1 MDSAA
6 GAEAVSGRQPAPV
19 RAAVVSG
26 PPQAPAYPDLVWDLA
41 DRGLLSGRWRQVFE
55 AVPRS
60 RFVPA
65 DVWRQLPDR
74 CEPVVGRDA
83 WLALVNSDEPVVT
96 QLDDGVEG
104 GPGVATSSNS
114 MPSMVARMLGL
125 LDVEDGQRVLEIG
138 TGTGYVAALLCERL
152 GDDLVHSVELDPV
165 VARQAAEAL
174 AQAGYRP
181 HLRVGDGEQSWSGL
195 GLVDRLIATCAL
207 RYVPYTLLRQV
218 RPGGIVVAPLA
229 REFWS
234 GALVQLH
241 VQDDGTAS
249 GPFRGGATY
258 MPMRAHR
265 LPDLHDVRGKGRS
278 RAAGL
283 DPAQLLDLGFALYA
297 GARLPGVRL
306 IHKDTEEG
314 VQVWVTRE
322 DGAGAT
328 AATGEEVWRY
338 GPGFLWGEIEQ
349 AWWEYESAGRP
360 DAEQFGLTVTD
371 RGQHVWLRDPSEV
384 IGPGS
389 GPIVRGAIRRSAG

>member
-1 MDSAA
+1 M
-6 GAEAVSGRQPAPV
+6 SG
-19 RAAVVSG
+19 S
-26 PPQAPAYPDLVWDLA
+26 PQAPAYPDLVQSLA
-41 DRGLLSGRWRQVFE
+41 DLGLLTGRWRQVFE

-65 DVWRQLPDR
+65 AVWRQLPDR
-74 CEPVVGRDA
+74 CEPIVGTDA

-96 QLDDGVEG
+96 QLDDGAEG

-114 MPSMVARMLGL
+114 MPSMVARMLVL
-125 LDVEDGQRVLEIG
+125 LAVEDGQRVLEIG

-165 VARQAAEAL
+165 VARQAADAL
-174 AQAGYRP
+174 AQSGYRP
-181 HLRVGDGEQSWSGL
+181 HLRVGDGEQPWHGL

-207 RYVPYTLLRQV
+207 RYVPYALLRQV
-218 RPGGIVVAPLA
+218 RPGGVVVAPLA

-234 GALVQLH
+234 GALVQLR

-249 GPFRGGATY
+249 GPFCGGATY

-265 LPDLHDVRGKGRS
+265 LPDLHEVRGKGRA

-306 IHKDTEEG
+306 IHKDTDGG
-314 VQVWVTRE
+314 VQVWVTR
-322 DGAGAT
+322 DNGSAAT
-328 AATGEEVWRY
+328 AATGEEVWQY
-338 GPGFLWGEIEQ
+338 GPGFLWEEIEQ
-349 AWWEYESAGRP
+349 TWWEYETEGRP

-371 RGQHVWLRDPSEV
+371 RGQQVWLRDPSE
-384 IGPGS
+384 I
-389 GPIVRGAIRRSAG
+389 IRPAKV

>member
-1 MDSAA
+1 MS
-6 GAEAVSGRQPAPV
+6 GVSQTPT
-19 RAAVVSG
+19 
-26 PPQAPAYPDLVWDLA
+26 YPDLVRDLT
-41 DRGLLSGRWRQVFE
+41 DRGLLTGRWRQVFE

-65 DVWRQLPDR
+65 DAWRQLPDR
-74 CEPVVGRDA
+74 CEPVVGTDA

-96 QLDDGVEG
+96 QLDDGAEG

-125 LDVEDGQRVLEIG
+125 LDVEDGQRVLEVG

-174 AQAGYRP
+174 AQSGFRP
-181 HLRVGDGEQSWSGL
+181 HLRVGDGEQPWPGL
-195 GLVDRLIATCAL
+195 DLVDRLIATCAL
-207 RYVPYTLLRQV
+207 RYVPFALLRQV
-218 RPGGIVVAPLA
+218 RPGGVVVAPLA

-234 GALVQLH
+234 GALVRLR

-249 GPFRGGATY
+249 GPFCGGATY
-258 MPMRAHR
+258 MPMRSHR
-265 LPDLHDVRGKGRS
+265 VPDLHDVRGKGRA

-306 IHKDTEEG
+306 IHQNTGQG

-322 DGAGAT
+322 NGSAAT
-328 AATGEEVWRY
+328 AATGEEVWQY
-338 GPGFLWGEIEQ
+338 GPGFLWEEIEQ
-349 AWWEYESAGRP
+349 TWWEYETKGRP

-371 RGQHVWLRDPSEV
+371 RGQHVWLRDPRAV
-384 IGPGS
+384 IGSGS
-389 GPIVRGAIRRSAG
+389 GPIVRRAIRRSAG

>member
-1 MDSAA
+1 MSTAQ
-6 GAEAVSGRQPAPV
+6 EVPTYPA
-19 RAAVVSG
+19 
-26 PPQAPAYPDLVWDLA
+26 LVQELA
-41 DRGLLSGRWRQVFE
+41 DRALLSARWRQVFD

-74 CEPVVGRDA
+74 CEPVVGADA

-96 QLDDGVEG
+96 QLDDGAEG

-174 AQAGYRP
+174 AQSGYRP
-181 HLRVGDGEQSWSGL
+181 HLRVGDGEQPWPGL
-195 GLVDRLIATCAL
+195 GPVDRLIATCAL
-207 RYVPYTLLRQV
+207 RYVPYALLRQV

-234 GALVQLH
+234 GALVRLH

-249 GPFRGGATY
+249 GPFCGGATY

-265 LPDLHDVRGKGRS
+265 LPDLHEVRGKGRA

-283 DPAQLLDLGFALYA
+283 DPGRLLDLGFALYA

-306 IHKDTEEG
+306 IHQNTDGG
-314 VQVWVTRE
+314 VQVWLTRE
-322 DGAGAT
+322 DGAAAS
-328 AATGEEVWRY
+328 AATGEEVWQY
-338 GPGFLWGEIEQ
+338 GPGLLWEEIEQ
-349 AWWEYESAGRP
+349 AWWEYETAGRP
-360 DAEQFGLTVTD
+360 DADQFGLTVTD
-371 RGQHVWLRDPSEV
+371 RGQQVWLRDRSEIIRPSRV
-384 IGPGS
+384 RPG
-389 GPIVRGAIRRSAG
+389 GGQFLERERSR

>member
-1 MDSAA
+1 M
-6 GAEAVSGRQPAPV
+6 SG
-19 RAAVVSG
+19 S
-26 PPQAPAYPDLVWDLA
+26 PQAPAYPDLVRDLA

-125 LDVEDGQRVLEIG
+125 LAVEDGQRVLEIG

-195 GLVDRLIATCAL
+195 GLVDQLIATCAL
-207 RYVPYTLLRQV
+207 RYVPYTLLRQL

-229 REFWS
+229 RGFWS

-265 LPDLHDVRGKGRS
+265 LPDLHDVRGKGRA

-338 GPGFLWGEIEQ
+338 GPGFLWEEIEQ

>member
-1 MDSAA
+1 MSTAQ
-6 GAEAVSGRQPAPV
+6 EVPT
-19 RAAVVSG
+19 
-26 PPQAPAYPDLVWDLA
+26 YPCLAQELA
-41 DRGLLSGRWRQVFE
+41 DRGLISACWRRVFE

-60 RFVPA
+60 GFVPA

-74 CEPVVGRDA
+74 CEPVVGTDA

-96 QLDDGVEG
+96 QLDDGAEG

-125 LDVEDGQRVLEIG
+125 LDVQDGVRVLEVG

-181 HLRVGDGEQSWSGL
+181 HLRIGDGEQPWPGL

-207 RYVPYTLLRQV
+207 RYVPYALLRQV

-265 LPDLHDVRGKGRS
+265 LPDLHDVRGRGRA

-306 IHKDTEEG
+306 IHKDTDGG

-322 DGAGAT
+322 DGAGAA
-328 AATGEEVWRY
+328 AATGEEVWQY
-338 GPGFLWGEIEQ
+338 GPGFLWEEIEQ
-349 AWWEYESAGRP
+349 TWWEYESVGRP
-360 DAEQFGLTVTD
+360 DADQFGLTVTD
-371 RGQHVWLRDPSEV
+371 RGQQVWLRDPREV
-384 IGPGS
+384 
-389 GPIVRGAIRRSAG
+389 VRPSRA

>member
-1 MDSAA
+1 M
-6 GAEAVSGRQPAPV
+6 SGTQQVPT
-19 RAAVVSG
+19 
-26 PPQAPAYPDLVWDLA
+26 YPDLVQGLA
-41 DRGLLSGRWRQVFE
+41 DRGLLTGRWRRVFE

-60 RFVPA
+60 RFVPVN
-65 DVWRQLPDR
+65 VWRQLPDR
-74 CEPVVGRDA
+74 CEPVVGADA

-96 QLDDGVEG
+96 QLDDGAEG

-174 AQAGYRP
+174 AQSGYRP
-181 HLRVGDGEQSWSGL
+181 HLRVGDGEQPWPGL

-218 RPGGIVVAPLA
+218 RPGGIVVAPLV

-234 GALVQLH
+234 GALVRLQ
-241 VQDDGTAS
+241 VQADGTAV

-265 LPDLHDVRGKGRS
+265 LPDLHEVRGKGRA

-283 DPAQLLDLGFALYA
+283 DPARLLDLGFALYA

-306 IHKDTEEG
+306 IHQNADGG
-314 VQVWVTRE
+314 VQVWLTRE
-322 DGAGAT
+322 DGAAAT
-328 AATGEEVWRY
+328 AATGEDVWQY
-338 GPGFLWGEIEQ
+338 GPGLLWEEIEQ
-349 AWWEYESAGRP
+349 AWWEYETAGRP
-360 DAEQFGLTVTD
+360 DADQFGLTVTD
-371 RGQHVWLRDPSEV
+371 RGQHVWLRDPSDV
-384 IGPGS
+384 VWPG
-389 GPIVRGAIRRSAG
+389 RGRRPARRGVRRSQIPQAGQRGG

>member
-1 MDSAA
+1 M
-6 GAEAVSGRQPAPV
+6 SGV
-19 RAAVVSG
+19 
-26 PPQAPAYPDLVWDLA
+26 PQAPTYPDLVRDLA
-41 DRGLLSGRWRQVFE
+41 DRGLLTGGWRRVFE

-74 CEPVVGRDA
+74 CEPVVGADA

-96 QLDDGVEG
+96 QLDDGAVG

-125 LDVEDGQRVLEIG
+125 LDVRDGQRVLEIG
-138 TGTGYVAALLCERL
+138 TGTGYVCALLCERL

-181 HLRVGDGEQSWSGL
+181 HLRVGDGEQPWPGL
-195 GLVDRLIATCAL
+195 GVVDRLIATCAL
-207 RYVPYTLLRQV
+207 RYVPYALLRQV
-218 RPGGIVVAPLA
+218 RPGGVVVAPLA

-241 VQDDGTAS
+241 VRGDGTAS
-249 GPFRGGATY
+249 GPFCGGATY
-258 MPMRAHR
+258 MPMRSHR
-265 LPDLHDVRGKGRS
+265 VPDLHDVRGKGRA

-283 DPAQLLDLGFALYA
+283 DPARLLDLGFALFA

-306 IHKDTEEG
+306 IHQETADG

-322 DGAGAT
+322 GGVGAT
-328 AATGEEVWRY
+328 AVTGEEVWQY
-338 GPGFLWGEIEQ
+338 GPGLLWEEIEQ
-349 AWWEYESAGRP
+349 AWWEYEVAGRP

-371 RGQHVWLRDPSEV
+371 RGQHVWLRDPGEV
-384 IGPGS
+384 IRPA
-389 GPIVRGAIRRSAG
+389 RA

>member
-1 MDSAA
+1 M
-6 GAEAVSGRQPAPV
+6 SG
-19 RAAVVSG
+19 S
-26 PPQAPAYPDLVWDLA
+26 PQAPAYPDLVRDLA

-152 GDDLVHSVELDPV
+152 GDDQVHSVELDPD

-181 HLRVGDGEQSWSGL
+181 HLRGGDGEQSWSGL

-241 VQDDGTAS
+241 VRDDGTAS

-265 LPDLHDVRGKGRS
+265 LPDLHDVRGKGRA

-328 AATGEEVWRY
+328 AATGEEVWQY
-338 GPGFLWGEIEQ
+338 GPGFLWEEIEE

-360 DAEQFGLTVTD
+360 DAEQFGLTVTE
-371 RGQHVWLRDPSEV
+371 RGQHVWLRGPSEV
-384 IGPGS
+384 IRPGK
-389 GPIVRGAIRRSAG
+389 G

>member
-1 MDSAA
+1 MS
-6 GAEAVSGRQPAPV
+6 GA
-19 RAAVVSG
+19 
-26 PPQAPAYPDLVWDLA
+26 PQAPTYPDLVRDLA
-41 DRGLLSGRWRQVFE
+41 DRGLLKGRWRQVFE

-65 DVWRQLPDR
+65 AVWRQLPDR
-74 CEPVVGRDA
+74 CKPVVGADA

-96 QLDDGVEG
+96 QLDDGAEG
-104 GPGVATSSNS
+104 GPGIATSSNS

-174 AQAGYRP
+174 ARSGYRP
-181 HLRVGDGEQSWSGL
+181 HLQVGDGEQPWPGL

-207 RYVPYTLLRQV
+207 RYVPYALLRQV
-218 RPGGIVVAPLA
+218 RPGGVVVAPLA
-229 REFWS
+229 RDFWS
-234 GALVQLH
+234 GALVQLQ

-249 GPFRGGATY
+249 GPFCGGATY
-258 MPMRAHR
+258 MPMRSHR
-265 LPDLHDVRGKGRS
+265 LPDLHDVRGKGRA

-283 DPAQLLDLGFALYA
+283 DPAQLLDLGFALFA

-306 IHKDTEEG
+306 IHKGREEG

-328 AATGEEVWRY
+328 AATGEEVWQY
-338 GPGFLWGEIEQ
+338 GPGFLWEEIEQ

-360 DAEQFGLTVTD
+360 DADQFGLTVTD
-371 RGQHVWLRDPSEV
+371 RGQNVWLRDPSAV
-384 IGPGS
+384 VRPGK
-389 GPIVRGAIRRSAG
+389 G

>member
-1 MDSAA
+1 M
-6 GAEAVSGRQPAPV
+6 
-19 RAAVVSG
+19 
-26 PPQAPAYPDLVWDLA
+26 
-41 DRGLLSGRWRQVFE
+41 FE

-65 DVWRQLPDR
+65 DVLRQLPDR
-74 CEPVVGRDA
+74 CEPVVGADA

-96 QLDDGVEG
+96 QLDDGAEG

-125 LDVEDGQRVLEIG
+125 LDVRDGQRVLEIG
-138 TGTGYVAALLCERL
+138 TGTGYVCALLCERL

-181 HLRVGDGEQSWSGL
+181 RLRVGDGEQPWPGL
-195 GLVDRLIATCAL
+195 GVVDRLIATCAL
-207 RYVPYTLLRQV
+207 RYVPYALLRQV
-218 RPGGIVVAPLA
+218 RPGGVVVVAPLA

-241 VQDDGTAS
+241 VRGDGTAS
-249 GPFRGGATY
+249 GPFCGGATY
-258 MPMRAHR
+258 MPMRSHR
-265 LPDLHDVRGKGRS
+265 VPDLHDVRGKGRA

-283 DPAQLLDLGFALYA
+283 DPARLLDLGFALFA

-306 IHKDTEEG
+306 IHQETADG

-322 DGAGAT
+322 GGVGAT
-328 AATGEEVWRY
+328 AVTGEEVWQY
-338 GPGFLWGEIEQ
+338 GPGLLWEEIEQ
-349 AWWEYESAGRP
+349 AWWEYEVAGRP

-371 RGQHVWLRDPSEV
+371 RGQHVWLRDPGEV
-384 IGPGS
+384 IRPA
-389 GPIVRGAIRRSAG
+389 RT

>member
-1 MDSAA
+1 MS
-6 GAEAVSGRQPAPV
+6 GA
-19 RAAVVSG
+19 
-26 PPQAPAYPDLVWDLA
+26 PQAPAYPDLVRDLA
-41 DRGLLSGRWRQVFE
+41 DRGLLTGQWRQVFE

-65 DVWRQLPDR
+65 TVWRQLPDR
-74 CEPVVGRDA
+74 CEPVVGADA

-104 GPGVATSSNS
+104 GPGIATSSNS

-125 LDVEDGQRVLEIG
+125 LAVEDGQRVLEIG

-165 VARQAAEAL
+165 VAREAAEAL
-174 AQAGYRP
+174 AQSGYRP
-181 HLRVGDGEQSWSGL
+181 HLRVGDGEQPWPGL

-207 RYVPYTLLRQV
+207 RYVPYALLRQV
-218 RPGGIVVAPLA
+218 RPGGVVVAPLA

-234 GALVQLH
+234 GALVQLR
-241 VQDDGTAS
+241 VQADGTAV
-249 GPFRGGATY
+249 GPFCGGATY
-258 MPMRAHR
+258 MPMRSHR
-265 LPDLHDVRGKGRS
+265 VPDLHEVRGKGRA

-306 IHKDTEEG
+306 IHQNTDEG

-322 DGAGAT
+322 NGSAAT
-328 AATGEEVWRY
+328 AATGEEVWQH

-349 AWWEYESAGRP
+349 TWWEYETEGRP
-360 DAEQFGLTVTD
+360 EAEQFGLTVTD
-371 RGQHVWLRDPSEV
+371 RGQQVWLRDPSE
-384 IGPGS
+384 I
-389 GPIVRGAIRRSAG
+389 IRPAKV

>member
-1 MDSAA
+1 MSTAQEVPTYA
-6 GAEAVSGRQPAPV
+6 G
-19 RAAVVSG
+19 
-26 PPQAPAYPDLVWDLA
+26 LVQELA
-41 DRGLLSGRWRQVFE
+41 DRGLLSTCWRRVFE

-60 RFVPA
+60 GFVPA

-74 CEPVVGRDA
+74 CEPVVGADA

-96 QLDDGVEG
+96 QLDDGAEG
-104 GPGVATSSNS
+104 GPGIATSSNS

-125 LDVEDGQRVLEIG
+125 LDVQDGVRVLEVG
-138 TGTGYVAALLCERL
+138 TGAGYVAALLCERL

-174 AQAGYRP
+174 AQSGYRP
-181 HLRVGDGEQSWSGL
+181 HLRVGDGEQPWPGL
-195 GLVDRLIATCAL
+195 GPVDRLIATCAL
-207 RYVPYTLLRQV
+207 RYVPYALLRQV
-218 RPGGIVVAPLA
+218 RPGGNVVAPLA

-265 LPDLHDVRGKGRS
+265 VPDLHEVRGKGRA

-306 IHKDTEEG
+306 IHLDTAHG

-322 DGAGAT
+322 DGAAAT
-328 AATGEEVWRY
+328 AATGEEVWQY
-338 GPGFLWGEIEQ
+338 GPGRLWEEIEQ
-349 AWWEYESAGRP
+349 VCWEYEAAGRP

-371 RGQHVWLRDPSEV
+371 RGQQVWLRDPSEIIRPSEV
-384 IGPGS
+384 RPG
-389 GPIVRGAIRRSAG
+389 GGQFLERERSR

>member
-1 MDSAA
+1 MSAA
-6 GAEAVSGRQPAPV
+6 YQVPTYPA
-19 RAAVVSG
+19 
-26 PPQAPAYPDLVWDLA
+26 LVQDLA
-41 DRGLLSGRWRQVFE
+41 DRGLLSARWRQVFE

-60 RFVPA
+60 RFVPTS
-65 DVWRQLPDR
+65 VWRQLPDR
-74 CEPVVGRDA
+74 CEPVVGTDA

-125 LDVEDGQRVLEIG
+125 LDVEDGMRVLEIG
-138 TGTGYVAALLCERL
+138 TGTGNVSALLCERL

-181 HLRVGDGEQSWSGL
+181 HLRVGDGERPWPGL
-195 GLVDRLIATCAL
+195 GLVDRLISTCAL
-207 RYVPYTLLRQV
+207 RYVPYGLLRQV
-218 RPGGIVVAPLA
+218 RPGGVVVAPLA

-234 GALVQLH
+234 GALVQLR
-241 VQDDGTAS
+241 VQADGTAT

-258 MPMRAHR
+258 MPMRSHR
-265 LPDLHDVRGKGRS
+265 VPDLHEVRGKGRA

-283 DPAQLLDLGFALYA
+283 DPARLLDLGFALYA

-306 IHKDTEEG
+306 IHQDTADG

-322 DGAGAT
+322 DGGAAT
-328 AATGEEVWRY
+328 AATGEEVWQY
-338 GPGFLWGEIEQ
+338 GPGFLWEEIEQ
-349 AWWEYESAGRP
+349 VWWEYESVGRP

-371 RGQHVWLRDPSEV
+371 RGQQVWLRDPREV
-384 IGPGS
+384 IRPG
-389 GPIVRGAIRRSAG
+389 RGCSV

>member
-1 MDSAA
+1 MS
-6 GAEAVSGRQPAPV
+6 GA
-19 RAAVVSG
+19 
-26 PPQAPAYPDLVWDLA
+26 PQAPTYPDLVRDLA
-41 DRGLLSGRWRQVFE
+41 DRGLLTGRWRQVFE

-65 DVWRQLPDR
+65 SVWRQLPDR
-74 CEPVVGRDA
+74 CEPIVGTDA

-96 QLDDGVEG
+96 QLDDGAED
-104 GPGVATSSNS
+104 GPGIATSSNS

-174 AQAGYRP
+174 AQSGYRP
-181 HLRVGDGEQSWSGL
+181 HLRVGDGEQPWPGL
-195 GLVDRLIATCAL
+195 ELVDRLIATCAL
-207 RYVPYTLLRQV
+207 RYVPYALLRQV

-234 GALVQLH
+234 GALVRLH

-249 GPFRGGATY
+249 GPFCCGATY

-265 LPDLHDVRGKGRS
+265 LPDLHEVRGKGRA

-306 IHKDTEEG
+306 IHKGTEAG

-328 AATGEEVWRY
+328 AATGEEVWQY
-338 GPGFLWGEIEQ
+338 GPGFLWEEIEQ
-349 AWWEYESAGRP
+349 TWWEYETEGRP
-360 DAEQFGLTVTD
+360 DADQFGLTVTD
-371 RGQHVWLRDPSEV
+371 RGQQVWLRDPSE
-384 IGPGS
+384 I
-389 GPIVRGAIRRSAG
+389 IRPAKV

>member
-1 MDSAA
+1 MS
-6 GAEAVSGRQPAPV
+6 GASEAPTYPGLV
-19 RAAVVSG
+19 R
-26 PPQAPAYPDLVWDLA
+26 DLA
-41 DRGLLSGRWRQVFE
+41 DRGLLTGRWRRVFE

-74 CEPVVGRDA
+74 CEPVVGADA

-125 LDVEDGQRVLEIG
+125 LDVRAGMRVLEVG
-138 TGTGYVAALLCERL
+138 TGTGYVAGLLCERL

-181 HLRVGDGEQSWSGL
+181 QLRVGDGEQPWPGL

-207 RYVPYTLLRQV
+207 RYVPYGLLRQV

-234 GALVQLH
+234 GALVQLR
-241 VQDDGTAS
+241 VQDDGTAV
-249 GPFRGGATY
+249 GPFCGGATY

-265 LPDLHDVRGKGRS
+265 IPDLHDVRGKGRA

-283 DPAQLLDLGFALYA
+283 DPARLLDLGFALFA

-306 IHKDTEEG
+306 IHQDTGGG
-314 VQVWVTRE
+314 VQVWVTR
-322 DGAGAT
+322 DNGSAAT
-328 AATGEEVWRY
+328 AATGQEVWQY
-338 GPGFLWGEIEQ
+338 GPGFLWEEIEQ
-349 AWWEYESAGRP
+349 TWWEYESAGRP

-371 RGQHVWLRDPSEV
+371 RGQHVWLRDPRAV
-384 IGPGS
+384 IGPGRGQFPRRPS
-389 GPIVRGAIRRSAG
+389 PAPRAQARVRGDHD